1 MKGKNYSY
9 SDAKGSYGIEVHIT
23 PHMLHQIKEID
34 KQYLVGILKDQ
45 EFSRVHPGSWV
56 GKCPYCSSTKKRNSQ
71 VSYQPA
77 YLNPN
82 NMGYVF
88 HCCSCMTSTT
98 AYKLLLAV
106 KGHSVAEEYLEARWR
121 ANQLA
126 GGGFNCPLPQ
136 SVRERFLSE
145 KEQRKTAHKNEYER
159 RKARNYIAKYGRMPN
174 GQIFTEL
181 NLKDEEQKSF
191 G

>member
-9 SDAKGSYGIEVHIT
+9 SDAKGSYVIEVNVT
-23 PHMLHQIKEID
+23 PNMLHQIKEID
-34 KQYLVGILKDQ
+34 KHYLVGILKDQ
-45 EFSRVHPGSWV
+45 EFSSIHQASWI
-56 GKCPYCSSTKKRNSQ
+56 GKCPFCSSTKKRNSQ

-98 AYKLLLAV
+98 AYKLIQAV
-106 KGHSVAEEYLEARWR
+106 RGNCVAEEYLEARWR
-121 ANQLA
+121 AGELA

-136 SVRERFLSE
+136 NVREQLLSE
-145 KEQRKTAHKNEYER
+145 KEQRRNSYKDKYNECKRLNYSKKYINDPKSRMINER
-159 RKARNYIAKYGRMPN
+159 
-174 GQIFTEL
+174 
-181 NLKDEEQKSF
+181 DE

>member
-9 SDAKGSYGIEVHIT
+9 SDAKGSYGIEVNIT

-45 EFSRVHPGSWV
+45 EFSREHPSSWI
-56 GKCPYCSSTKKRNSQ
+56 GKCPFCSSTKKRNSQ

-88 HCCSCMTSTT
+88 HCCSCMASTT

-106 KGHSVAEEYLEARWR
+106 RGLLCSRRVFGVSLGGRGAGWWR
-121 ANQLA
+121 FQLSTTSA
-126 GGGFNCPLPQ
+126 C
-136 SVRERFLSE
+136 S
-145 KEQRKTAHKNEYER
+145 
-159 RKARNYIAKYGRMPN
+159 
-174 GQIFTEL
+174 
-181 NLKDEEQKSF
+181 
-191 G
+191 

>member
-9 SDAKGSYGIEVHIT
+9 SDAKGSYGIEVNIT

-45 EFSRVHPGSWV
+45 EFSRVHPGSLV
-56 GKCPYCSSTKKRNSQ
+56 GKCPFCSSTKKRNSQ
-71 VSYQPA
+71 ESYKPA

-88 HCCSCMTSTT
+88 SCCSCMTSKT

-106 KGHSVAEEYLEARWR
+106 RGNSVAEEYLEARWR
-121 ANQLA
+121 AGELA

-136 SVRERFLSE
+136 NVREQLLSE
-145 KEQRKTAHKNEYER
+145 KEQRKTAHKNEYELK
-159 RKARNYIAKYGRMPN
+159 KARNYIAKH